1 MFDLLAHG
9 AAVCVATREVP
20 TVRILEAV
28 EQKAE
33 PQGTTRIVVVQPRSL
48 ARTIRMPGGRFAGG
62 PSVSAARL
70 PLRWWMVRSK
80 AAIAVLPEEERV
92 ASRAVTRAGRCPPAD
107 HAHRTKRGCS
117 VGVRRRVLDCLWR
130 KGPLISVGYFFTI
143 IRSLSLAMHWS
154 GELIPRFTMLA
165 LTQS

>member
-48 ARTIRMPGGRFAGG
+48 ARTIRMA
-62 PSVSAARL
+62 
-70 PLRWWMVRSK
+70 
-80 AAIAVLPEEERV
+80 PEEVRWRTERV
-92 ASRAVTRAGRCPPAD
+92 RRSTAVAVVDGSIQSG
-107 HAHRTKRGCS
+107 HRGS
-117 VGVRRRVLDCLWR
+117 
-130 KGPLISVGYFFTI
+130 P
-143 IRSLSLAMHWS
+143 
-154 GELIPRFTMLA
+154 
-165 LTQS
+165 